1 MFSNLGSNVTV
12 LEYGN
17 VMMPREDREVAELAI
32 QDLRNKGISVYTN
45 VETTAFSN
53 EEMRRLFTQIKV
65 TLSQMRHY

>member
-17 VMMPREDREVAELAI
+17 VMMPREDREVELAI

-45 VETTAFSN
+45 VETTAFSMR
-53 EEMRRLFTQIKV
+53 EMRRLFTQIKV